1 MDFQKSCEELYAV
14 SRIPLTKVS
23 RDGELIFALPAGN
36 DELVPHREVKLV
48 LTDFILQKRDV
59 LHPLVTYVEPGYFIG
74 VVELPEDAFCIVGL
88 VSPFQ
93 HPRNE
98 IMQMASTAF
107 LPRQMQAYCDL
118 MVQIPLVNLYQL
130 KSLLCLVVQLVHGT
144 EISAENILFVDN
156 TVLRTEKPDDA
167 LFNLRE
173 DAEFHV
179 PVDFETGVCEA
190 IEQGSTELLQH
201 RLLQPSQGKVG
212 VMSSNS
218 PVSGA

>member
-36 DELVPHREVKLV
+36 DELVPHREVKWV
-48 LTDFILQKRDV
+48 LTDFILQKRDA

-98 IMQMASTAF
+98 IMQMASMAF
-107 LPRQMQAYCDL
+107 PPRQMQEYCDL
-118 MVQIPLVNLYQL
+118 MMQMPLVNLYQL
-130 KSLLCLVVQLVHGT
+130 KSLMCLLVRLAH
-144 EISAENILFVDN
+144 N
-156 TVLRTEKPDDA
+156 EKITA
-167 LFNLRE
+167 
-173 DAEFHV
+173 
-179 PVDFETGVCEA
+179 
-190 IEQGSTELLQH
+190 
-201 RLLQPSQGKVG
+201 
-212 VMSSNS
+212 
-218 PVSGA
+218 

>member
-1 MDFQKSCEELYAV
+1 MDFCKSCEELHAV
-14 SRIPLTKVS
+14 SRIPLTIVHQEGEV
-23 RDGELIFALPAGN
+23 RLALPVGHEELI
-36 DELVPHREVKLV
+36 PHRALTWV
-48 LTDFILQKRDV
+48 LADFVLQKRDA

-74 VVELPEDAFCIVGL
+74 VVALPDDCYCIAGL

-93 HPRNE
+93 HSRSE
-98 IMQMASTAF
+98 IMQMASLA
-107 LPRQMQAYCDL
+107 LAPQQMQAYCDL
-118 MVQIPLVNLYQL
+118 MVQMPLVNLYQL
-130 KSLLCLVVQLVHGT
+130 KSLLCLVVQLAHGT

-179 PVDFETGVCEA
+179 PADFETGVCEA

-201 RLLQPSQGKVG
+201 RLLRRVREKSVR
-212 VMSSNS
+212 
-218 PVSGA
+218 

>member
-48 LTDFILQKRDV
+48 LTDFILQKRDA

-74 VVELPEDAFCIVGL
+74 VVALPDDCYCIAGL

-93 HPRNE
+93 HARSE
-98 IMQMASTAF
+98 IMQMASLAF
-107 LPRQMQAYCDL
+107 APQQMQAYCDL
-118 MVQIPLVNLYQL
+118 MVQMPLVNLYQL
-130 KSLLCLVVQLVHGT
+130 KSLLCLVVQLAHGT

-156 TVLRTEKPDDA
+156 TVLRTEKPDDCDHA
-167 LFNLRE
+167 AQLKESRNFTIRE
-173 DAEFHV
+173 RGRR
-179 PVDFETGVCEA
+179 PWLP
-190 IEQGSTELLQH
+190 QQQK
-201 RLLQPSQGKVG
+201 LQPTIIPALS
-212 VMSSNS
+212 
-218 PVSGA
+218 